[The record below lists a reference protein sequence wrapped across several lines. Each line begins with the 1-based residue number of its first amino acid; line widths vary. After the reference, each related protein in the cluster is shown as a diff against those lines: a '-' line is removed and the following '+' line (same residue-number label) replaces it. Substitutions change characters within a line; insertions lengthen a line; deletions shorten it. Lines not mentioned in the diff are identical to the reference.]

1 MIKNEIKLYGILKRS
16 SLMGIKLKCELKKKT
31 VATNFGN

>member
-16 SLMGIKLKCELKKKT
+16 SLMGIKLKCELKKT